1 MHARSARDATLVCV
15 RHTRSRP
22 FRLALA
28 AVAAFALVLAALP
41 SLPAAALAQSAGDE
55 QYEDPLVEDGDPSGG
70 GGGGSDGDGD
80 GGSGTDRTGP
90 DTPVQS
96 PAEPADP
103 APAPDAADLPAGAEP
118 LAASDSET
126 LPRTGG
132 AATPTAV
139 LGLALLAAGVALRLR
154 ARTASG

>member
-15 RHTRSRP
+15 RRTRSRP

-28 AVAAFALVLAALP
+28 AVAAFALVLAALS

-55 QYEDPLVEDGDPSGG
+55 QYEDPLVEDGDPG
-70 GGGGSDGDGD
+70 GGGGSDGD

-118 LAASDSET
+118 LAGSDSET

-132 AATPTAV
+132 GATPTAV
-139 LGLALLAAGVALRLR
+139 LGLALLAAGVGLRLR